1 MPDNDQAYKSQPSPV
16 KIMLS
21 KIITKQ
27 SPTPPVVSER
37 SKYKVNKTRRKK
49 DRYDAATIF
58 HLHNWSL
65 KIFISFQIPIT
76 GKDIIYYSPKYFF
89 LSRL

>member
-65 KIFISFQIPIT
+65 KISILFKSQLQEKT
-76 GKDIIYYSPKYFF
+76 
-89 LSRL
+89 